1 MSTDLNLTSTNQ
13 PVDGPRLSI
22 GQRMQGLGSSA
33 RQYGIFGALLVII
46 LLFQLLT
53 DGRLLM
59 PNNVAALFQQN
70 AYVMVLAIGMVMV
83 IVAGHIDLSVGSV
96 VAFVGGVVATSM
108 ASWGLPW
115 MVAVLLGL
123 AVGAV
128 VGAWQGFWIAYVGIP
143 AFIVT
148 LAGMLIFRGLAL
160 AIVGET
166 IAGLP
171 PAFIKIAKGSLPNV
185 LGFLGQMDWV
195 TLVIGIAA
203 VLAIAFSQ
211 LRARRSLH
219 KHNLTVEPVGLFAVK
234 LALIALGIGFLTVV
248 LSKSAGGTPIILVI
262 VGVLVVGYTFVMGR
276 TVFGRHIYAI
286 GGNRQAARLSG
297 VDIRKIDFWIFVN
310 IGMLAGAAAIVTT
323 SRAGA
328 AVAAAGD
335 SFELDA
341 IAACFIGGAAVTGGI
356 GRGDRRC
363 ARHGRA
369 EHGPVDHGCR
379 RVMGEGDQGPGAAAR
394 SGVRPG
400 QQAPR
405 RNPVVLPQPAF

>member
-356 GRGDRRC
+356 GRVSG
-363 ARHGRA
+363 AIVGA
-369 EHGPVDHGCR
+369 L
-379 RVMGEGDQGPGAAAR
+379 VMGVLNMGL
-394 SGVRPG
+394 SIMGVDASWVKAIKG
-400 QQAPR
+400 LVLLLAVAFDLVNKR
-405 RNPVVLPQPAF
+405 RAGTQ

>member
-1 MSTDLNLTSTNQ
+1 MSTDLNLASTNQ

-22 GQRMQGLGSSA
+22 GQRMQGLGSGA
-33 RQYGIFGALLVII
+33 RQYGIVGALLVII

-53 DGRLLM
+53 SGRLLM

-185 LGFLGQMDWV
+185 LGKLGSMDMV
-195 TLVIGIAA
+195 TLVIGVLA

-356 GRGDRRC
+356 GRVSG
-363 ARHGRA
+363 AIVGA
-369 EHGPVDHGCR
+369 L
-379 RVMGEGDQGPGAAAR
+379 VMGVLNMGL
-394 SGVRPG
+394 SIMGVDASWVKAIKG
-400 QQAPR
+400 LVLLLAVAFDLINKR
-405 RNPVVLPQPAF
+405 RAGTQ